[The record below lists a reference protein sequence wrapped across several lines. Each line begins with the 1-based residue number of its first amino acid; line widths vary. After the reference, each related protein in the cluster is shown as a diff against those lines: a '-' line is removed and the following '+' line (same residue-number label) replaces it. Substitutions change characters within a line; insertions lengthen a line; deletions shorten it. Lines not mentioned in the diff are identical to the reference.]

1 MRYLYI
7 IFSLLVIDQLYA
19 QDCNYSFFG
28 EVIDLHLNEGLSGAK
43 VTIDNNSFVVSN
55 LKGEFSIDDI
65 CEGEHE
71 LTISHPNCKVIT
83 VKIDIPYSGVKKI
96 YLEHHITELE
106 EIIVSTNSN
115 KKESLTSIEDVIDRE
130 KILDFKSKNFGDV
143 LEQLSGVSS
152 FKMGNNIVKPVLHG
166 LTGSRV
172 GIINNGIR
180 LQDNEW
186 GADHAPSIDLSN
198 IDAIQLI
205 KGVGTLRYA
214 GDAVAG
220 LIKTKSSR
228 SLVIDSLYG
237 YGSIGYTDNGKAN
250 YLISKIKKS
259 SSNGNNLEATVS
271 LKSNGDYESP
281 NYFLSNTSAKKIATS
296 VSFSKNKI
304 TKEWGAR
311 YTFFRNDIGILKSA
325 HVGTL
330 GDLARAINSQDPLVI
345 NPYSREIDNPKQEN
359 IHHNF
364 SFFYKSRTTK
374 NLKWDFQYS
383 YQSNNRKEYDLRR
396 GEFRDVEA
404 LNILLQTHDLLFD
417 TFYSKN
423 KDFVLK
429 SGLSFQFQDN
439 YSNPRT
445 GIKRLIPDHNRLKF
459 GVYGITEYNY
469 SNDFK
474 IEFGSRFD
482 FDKIDAK
489 KYYRISDWEDN
500 NYNEDFSSTIIE
512 ETSTLKYLTRQ
523 IRNFSNF
530 SSTFGAQK
538 ILKKGLSTTV
548 NLSYSTRSP
557 NASELFSDGLH
568 HSLATIELGD
578 LRMKQEKGLK
588 FLVSLEKS
596 NDILNYSLT
605 LYNSKIKNFIIL
617 QPTVDGFDL
626 TRRGA
631 FLKRKYR
638 GIPIVHMRGFDFDFG
653 VNFSPT
659 IVFKT
664 SSSFLEA
671 FEDDGTP
678 LVDMPPFNLRNQLD
692 FTVFKSNP
700 LLIRLS
706 SEFVAQQ
713 NNFPYQNFMYNFIE
727 EGVILQKEVDISS
740 PPSSYN
746 LLNFELKKNFFGN
759 LDFRIYVEN
768 VFNINYRNY
777 LNRLRFFAS
786 EVGRISG
793 IELNYTF

>member
-55 LKGEFSIDDI
+55 QKGEFSIEGI
-65 CEGEHE
+65 CKGEHE

-83 VKIDIPYSGVKKI
+83 AKIDIPHTGVKKI

-152 FKMGNNIVKPVLHG
+152 FKLGNNIVKPVLHG

-237 YGSIGYTDNGKAN
+237 YGSIGYTNNGKAN

-259 SSNGNNLEATVS
+259 SSNGNNLETTVS

-281 NYFLSNTSAKKIATS
+281 NYFLSNTSAKNIATS

-330 GDLARAINSQDPLVI
+330 GDLARAINS
-345 NPYSREIDNPKQEN
+345 
-359 IHHNF
+359 H
-364 SFFYKSRTTK
+364 
-374 NLKWDFQYS
+374 
-383 YQSNNRKEYDLRR
+383 
-396 GEFRDVEA
+396 
-404 LNILLQTHDLLFD
+404 
-417 TFYSKN
+417 
-423 KDFVLK
+423 
-429 SGLSFQFQDN
+429 
-439 YSNPRT
+439 
-445 GIKRLIPDHNRLKF
+445 
-459 GVYGITEYNY
+459 
-469 SNDFK
+469 
-474 IEFGSRFD
+474 
-482 FDKIDAK
+482 
-489 KYYRISDWEDN
+489 
-500 NYNEDFSSTIIE
+500 
-512 ETSTLKYLTRQ
+512 
-523 IRNFSNF
+523 
-530 SSTFGAQK
+530 
-538 ILKKGLSTTV
+538 
-548 NLSYSTRSP
+548 
-557 NASELFSDGLH
+557 
-568 HSLATIELGD
+568 
-578 LRMKQEKGLK
+578 
-588 FLVSLEKS
+588 
-596 NDILNYSLT
+596 
-605 LYNSKIKNFIIL
+605 
-617 QPTVDGFDL
+617 
-626 TRRGA
+626 
-631 FLKRKYR
+631 
-638 GIPIVHMRGFDFDFG
+638 
-653 VNFSPT
+653 
-659 IVFKT
+659 
-664 SSSFLEA
+664 
-671 FEDDGTP
+671 
-678 LVDMPPFNLRNQLD
+678 
-692 FTVFKSNP
+692 
-700 LLIRLS
+700 
-706 SEFVAQQ
+706 
-713 NNFPYQNFMYNFIE
+713 
-727 EGVILQKEVDISS
+727 
-740 PPSSYN
+740 
-746 LLNFELKKNFFGN
+746 
-759 LDFRIYVEN
+759 
-768 VFNINYRNY
+768 
-777 LNRLRFFAS
+777 LRFF
-786 EVGRISG
+786 
-793 IELNYTF
+793 